1 MRTTIVHALG
11 ELASLHTHPPL
22 ACGLRSISMTRSTMS
37 WQGQAEQP
45 MMLRG
50 RSMSSMVPDAPVPWP
65 WTRAAGRVW
74 FAAGRLGSMRSRT
87 SAQLCSMLPGGHS
100 GMAVWP
106 FQVQCSMIP
115 TLVDRRR
122 HLCGRVQAVGAIS
135 GRRRHLE
142 FSAYLARSRGGAS
155 APPLHPSH
163 AQNGKS
169 RAPKTKC
176 GHQKASTALERP
188 HRHAPVPTRP
198 ACRTAAQRCESASTR
213 TAQLQTTPCPPP
225 SSKAKVLERPEPWK
239 TRPDRAASSAAR
251 LGPASPSSTLSWK
264 PI

>member
-1 MRTTIVHALG
+1 
-11 ELASLHTHPPL
+11 
-22 ACGLRSISMTRSTMS
+22 
-37 WQGQAEQP
+37 
-45 MMLRG
+45 
-50 RSMSSMVPDAPVPWP
+50 
-65 WTRAAGRVW
+65 
-74 FAAGRLGSMRSRT
+74 MRSRT

-106 FQVQCSMIP
+106 LQGGGGLLLAALDLWRAGFAP
-115 TLVDRRR
+115 LRPGT
-122 HLCGRVQAVGAIS
+122 GR
-135 GRRRHLE
+135 GRDHGPVARLG
-142 FSAYLARSRGGAS
+142 FSAYFARFRGGAS

-198 ACRTAAQRCESASTR
+198 ACRTAAQRCESASTP

-225 SSKAKVLERPEPWK
+225 SSKAKVLERREPGK
-239 TRPDRAASSAAR
+239 TRSDRAASSAAQ
-251 LGPASPSSTLSWK
+251 LGPASSLSTLSRK